1 MAIPKNGTYYRSVWW
16 AGFLMIFVIAFAAI
30 VAAKPR
36 GPQSGGGAAR
46 PASPREVRTATRPEG
61 SWSAGYGTP
70 RPVTIVDTIEMTKL
84 ADPIYWGGGS
94 SAGRV
99 AQFSPDG
106 TKFVVVLKKGNL
118 ENNTNEYSILLW
130 RTNEVFRSPKPD
142 VLLTMVSSSNRL
154 AVRAVSWCN
163 DYEIMFLGEDR
174 GDLQQ
179 VYTFDIRTRRLTQ
192 LTHSPSNVIGFSR
205 SAQGSI
211 SYIAEE
217 VYGRDKRVHRL
228 GLPITNQLITEVL
241 LGHPDEYWSDHVRL
255 CVSSNGAKGRE
266 KILADRI
273 LMPFASADSRPVV
286 SPNGEY
292 VVLLAR
298 VERIPASWRGYQDTL
313 MQKWSRWKTTSG
325 QYSMLKQYLL
335 FDTRTG
341 ESKVL
346 LDAPVSLSGSE
357 RSEAVWSPDSQSV
370 VISNTYLPLD
380 GLTEEERAA
389 RINRPVT
396 VEVRVPSGEAKKVAS
411 NELKLIRWEA
421 DNNRLVFE
429 EARGNEDPVE
439 GTKVFF
445 HKRGGTWERVLE
457 ESVIQKRP
465 EIRLEEGINSP
476 PHIVA
481 TRSETKEQALLFDL
495 NPQFKILK
503 FGKEEQVRWKATDG
517 HEVEGGLYY
526 PVDYVPGKRYP
537 LVIQTHGFRP
547 DRFQIDGPYT
557 SVFAAQPLAGKG
569 IMVLQAEKPD
579 HAELI
584 RNVATPKEA
593 EWKMSAYEGAIDY
606 LDERGLIDRTR
617 VGIMGFSRTCWHVKY
632 TLTHSHYR
640 FAAAAISDGF
650 DLGYFAYV
658 SMANRSYPDE
668 EMDQIAGGAPSGT
681 GLDSWFKRSPGFNI
695 DKVPNSTPQRIVASY
710 PLDVLLEWEW
720 FAMMKRLGKP
730 VDMVV
735 FLDGTHVLE
744 KPLNRMISQGGNVD
758 WFDFWLNGHEDA
770 DPTKAEQYKRWREL
784 REMTRAGNQ

>member
-1 MAIPKNGTYYRSVWW
+1 M
-16 AGFLMIFVIAFAAI
+16 
-30 VAAKPR
+30 
-36 GPQSGGGAAR
+36 
-46 PASPREVRTATRPEG
+46 
-61 SWSAGYGTP
+61 
-70 RPVTIVDTIEMTKL
+70 VDAIEMTKL

-106 TKFVVVLKKGNL
+106 TKFVVVVKKGNL

-130 RTNEVFRSPKPD
+130 RTNKVFRSPKPD
-142 VLLTMVSSSNRL
+142 VLLIVGSSSNRL

-163 DYEIMFLGEDR
+163 DNEIMFLGEDR
-174 GDLQQ
+174 GELQQ
-179 VYTFDIRTRRLTQ
+179 VYSFDIRTRRLTQ
-192 LTHSPSNVIGFSR
+192 LTHSPSDVIGFSR

-217 VYGRDKRVHRL
+217 LYGPDKKVHRA

-255 CVSSNGAKGRE
+255 CVSSNGAKGPE

-286 SPNGEY
+286 SPNGKY

-298 VERIPASWRGYQDTL
+298 VERISASWRGYQDAL
-313 MQKWSRWKTTSG
+313 VQKWSRWKTTPG
-325 QYSMLKQYLL
+325 QYSMLKQYLF

-380 GLTEEERAA
+380 GVTEEERAA

-396 VEVRVPSGEAKKVAS
+396 VEIRVPSGEATKVAS
-411 NELKLIRWEA
+411 NELKLIRWNA
-421 DNNRLVFE
+421 DSNRLVFE
-429 EARGNEDPVE
+429 ETRGNEDPVE

-445 HKRGGTWERVLE
+445 DKRGGTWERVRE
-457 ESVIQKRP
+457 ESVIEKGP

-481 TRSETKEQALLFDL
+481 IRPETKEQALLLDL

-557 SVFAAQPLAGKG
+557 SVFAAQPLAGKVT
-569 IMVLQAEKPD
+569 MVLQPQKPD
-579 HAELI
+579 HAKLI
-584 RNVATPKEA
+584 RNVTTPKEA
-593 EWKMSAYEGAIDY
+593 EGKMSAYEGAIDY
-606 LDERGLIDRTR
+606 LDQRGLIDRTR

-650 DLGYFAYV
+650 DLGYFGYV

-668 EMDQIAGGAPSGT
+668 EMEQIAGGAPAGA
-681 GLDSWFKRSPGFNI
+681 GIDLWLKRSPGFNI
-695 DKVPNSTPQRIVASY
+695 DKVPNSTPVRIVASY

-770 DPTKAEQYKRWREL
+770 DPAKVEQYKRWREL